1 MPKKSHVQSAQ
12 TQTNTTPKQN
22 DNVVYQAGLDSPE
35 YKAFEAAHAARVE
48 AKLRQSQYGVTHWHG
63 VDKQHPDYQQA
74 VFVEEVHHI
83 AAGIALILSIKEQA
97 DLDRTFIAD
106 SDEPENEA
114 APLFSMND
122 EAVLLRFARVAASR
136 LVVDCECT
144 MEWLSER
151 SQGGAHG

>member
-1 MPKKSHVQSAQ
+1 MSNHTKHKALKTSHA
-12 TQTNTTPKQN
+12 
-22 DNVVYQAGLDSPE
+22 E
-35 YKAFEAAHAARVE
+35 RVE
-48 AKLRQSQYGVTHWHG
+48 AKLRESQHRVMDWHA

-122 EAVLLRFARVAASR
+122 EAVLLRFAQVAASR
-136 LVVDCECT
+136 LVVDCERT